1 MCDIFTRQDAMSL
14 LQGKYILML
23 GDSNMRALYK
33 DLIWL
38 LETNTLIESHQLRT
52 KMEKSFLGDKR
63 TAGDKLH
70 KARNFTETRVYE
82 NHNVRVKYSFLTK
95 CYSEEVKN
103 MLGAIK
109 SGASYCPDVVVVN
122 SCLWDISRWGPNGVP
137 EYKDNMVKL
146 MRLFKSCL
154 PKQTCVIWMTTLPIS
169 ASCRGGFLIKQVEF
183 LRHTMRFEV
192 MEANMY
198 ARDVVASFG
207 FDVLDVHYYMRMQIH
222 RRSSDGVHWLPSAM
236 RHITN
241 ILLTHIALVWNRTLP
256 GNFSSL
262 ALEKAKV
269 LTVKEKKHEF
279 KLPEVPNIFIREKQS
294 GPPECCRLR
303 ARAPL
308 KDCATRRR
316 RAARTQFEEH
326 AQRSN
331 WPAQLQF
338 IQHSD
343 TAAVDPELNSWNMAE
358 GLKYHV

>member
-14 LQGKYILML
+14 LQGNYILML
-23 GDSNMRALYK
+23 GDSNMRSLYK

-241 ILLTHIALVWNRTLP
+241 LLLTHID
-256 GNFSSL
+256 FS
-262 ALEKAKV
+262 KCQK
-269 LTVKEKKHEF
+269 
-279 KLPEVPNIFIREKQS
+279 
-294 GPPECCRLR
+294 
-303 ARAPL
+303 
-308 KDCATRRR
+308 
-316 RAARTQFEEH
+316 
-326 AQRSN
+326 
-331 WPAQLQF
+331 
-338 IQHSD
+338 
-343 TAAVDPELNSWNMAE
+343 MA
-358 GLKYHV
+358 